1 MINNQ
6 NVIKYF
12 ELMKSKGFIADYW
25 QYVGY
30 ITDQEHIKIFY
41 NHKSGKRYSYRFRK
55 EKVLEELRDFGIN
68 KLFE

>member
-12 ELMKSKGFIADYW
+12 ELMKSKGFIAEYW

-30 ITDQEHIKIFY
+30 IIQQDHIKLFY
-41 NHKSGKRYSYRFRK
+41 NHKSGKMSSYRFLK